1 MFFVFP
7 NKKSPYHSRQMNEL
21 AFLST
26 IKGADTGAYTFFL
39 NALLSA
45 YIAQS
50 EQTLILFPFLS

>member
-1 MFFVFP
+1 
-7 NKKSPYHSRQMNEL
+7 MNEL